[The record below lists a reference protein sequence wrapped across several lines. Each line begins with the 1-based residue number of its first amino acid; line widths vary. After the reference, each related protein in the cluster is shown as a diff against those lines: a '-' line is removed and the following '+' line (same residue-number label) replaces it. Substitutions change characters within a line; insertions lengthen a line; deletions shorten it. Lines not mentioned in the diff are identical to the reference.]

1 MTSILFLIMTN
12 FMESIQIQL
21 PKKQKLFCQ
30 LFSAFLVIR
39 LNFENL
45 KKKDDPHSLCFSE
58 IRPCERHG

>member
-1 MTSILFLIMTN
+1 
-12 FMESIQIQL
+12 MESIQMQL